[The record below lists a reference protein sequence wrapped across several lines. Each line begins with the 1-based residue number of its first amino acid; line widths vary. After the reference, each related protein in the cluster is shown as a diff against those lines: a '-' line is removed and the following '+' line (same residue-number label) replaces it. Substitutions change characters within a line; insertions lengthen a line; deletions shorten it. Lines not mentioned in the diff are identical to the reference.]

1 MDDQVRNPL
10 TFRNP
15 LPNRDKTIWAT
26 PEEAKWHIDVYARAF
41 PNDRYTVIYDKQRTE
56 VEPWGGERLVN
67 ELEDHIGKMMGM
79 EKSED
84 VAFAAR
90 CCRYLLGYLDGKG
103 MPSIEDTPEYQ
114 AGHIAGVF
122 VGETI

>member
-1 MDDQVRNPL
+1 MGDQVRKPL

-41 PNDRYTVIYDKQRTE
+41 PNDRYTVIYDGKRTE

-67 ELEDHIGKMMGM
+67 ELEDHIGKLMGM
-79 EKSED
+79 ERENLD
-84 VAFAAR
+84 AR
-90 CCRYLLGYLDGKG
+90 QLDLMVDLLHHLTGK
-103 MPSIEDTPEYQ
+103 
-114 AGHIAGVF
+114 
-122 VGETI
+122 